1 MIKVIVADSSAV
13 VRSIEKQIFSLNQ
26 DFEFLASVGDGKSLL
41 EACRLLHPDLVV
53 ASNDIPEINKV
64 LNSIL
69 LKEKCRVILL
79 DSSENKS
86 DFPKLSKP
94 DFVSMSKIKME
105 DFLSSVK
112 SLYLTINYK
121 SSQKTVSS
129 VDNDFKVIL
138 IGVSTGGPKSLK
150 MLLSDLGKDFPLPI
164 LVTQHIDTTFDK
176 SMVSWIN
183 KTVKIP
189 TTLAEDR
196 EPLENGHVYFAPAD
210 CHLTLKKVHDKV
222 EICLDKSEP
231 VNFLRPSVD
240 KMFESAVNI
249 YKDGCLGILLTGM
262 GNDGTAGCGKIKA
275 AGGYVIGESEETCVI
290 FGMPKS
296 AFDAG
301 VVDQMLPLYEIGNRV
316 KSLVKGGN
324 K

>member
-1 MIKVIVADSSAV
+1 M
-13 VRSIEKQIFSLNQ
+13 EQF
-26 DFEFLASVGDGKSLL
+26 
-41 EACRLLHPDLVV
+41 
-53 ASNDIPEINKV
+53 NKV

-112 SLYLTINYK
+112 SLYLTTNYK

-196 EPLENGHVYFAPAD
+196 GVD
-210 CHLTLKKVHDKV
+210 TLSYSTKANNSR
-222 EICLDKSEP
+222 ITS
-231 VNFLRPSVD
+231 RSRT
-240 KMFESAVNI
+240 
-249 YKDGCLGILLTGM
+249 ILL
-262 GNDGTAGCGKIKA
+262 NF
-275 AGGYVIGESEETCVI
+275 E
-290 FGMPKS
+290 
-296 AFDAG
+296 
-301 VVDQMLPLYEIGNRV
+301 
-316 KSLVKGGN
+316 
-324 K
+324 